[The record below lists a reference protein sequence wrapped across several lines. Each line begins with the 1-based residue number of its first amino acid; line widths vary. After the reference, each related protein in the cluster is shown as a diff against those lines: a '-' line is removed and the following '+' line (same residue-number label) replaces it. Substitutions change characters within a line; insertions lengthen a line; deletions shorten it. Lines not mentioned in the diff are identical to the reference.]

1 MANSKVQ
8 YTADGSTQSFAVTF
22 PFISRT
28 HVDVKVDG
36 VSSTFTWDSDSQIT
50 ISSPTLSG
58 SEVVLIIRT
67 TSQATRLIDYV
78 DGSNLSESDLDTDS
92 KQAFFMAQESLDVL
106 STIDD
111 AALATNT
118 HILVADG
125 TSFTNVAMSG
135 DATLANTGAI
145 TIANGSI
152 DLDYMAADSVDGS
165 KIVDDAIDSEH
176 YTDGSIDLAHMSAD
190 SVDGSK
196 IVDDAIDSEHYTDG
210 SIDSAHI
217 GDDQIVTAK
226 ILDGDVTLAKLVDA
240 TATNKVMGRVATG
253 SGDWEEVTLQ
263 TTLSSSDEAIP
274 TSKAVRDDIVSIV
287 NDVGGFH
294 AIADDQSF
302 PNANPD
308 PDDGAGTVV
317 SIANAGGLV
326 VNGSGV
332 STTGRT
338 LGSSTVTINNIPATY
353 QSTTI
358 ADSLGMHVIS
368 TVTLNTY
375 NYHKMI
381 AKEGDTNIVS
391 TNIANVNTVAGIS
404 SNVTTVAGISSDV
417 TAVAG
422 DASDIGAVAAKATEI
437 GRLGTADA
445 VADMAIL
452 GTADVVSDLNTLG
465 TADIVTD
472 MNTLGTAG
480 NVTAMA
486 TCATNEA
493 SINRYSDEYTIAGST
508 PGSPSE
514 GDLWY
519 DSTNNVLKYHNGS
532 NFISIASGIADV
544 VSDGSPQLGGF
555 LDCNGNYI
563 QMQKGG
569 DIASASPTVID
580 TDGDYFICTGTT
592 GFTTFTVAADRHFFL
607 EFSGALTM
615 THGAGTLDLPG
626 GANITTAAGDVGEFV
641 STASNVVTCVNYTRA
656 GGIVNADINASA
668 AIAQSKLVDI
678 VNADVDASAAIVT
691 SKLSGAVTS
700 IASHGLATSA
710 TTDTTSASNISSG
723 TLPDARLNTT
733 MNPTLTTTGKA
744 LVMGF

>member
-22 PFISRT
+22 PFISRS

-92 KQAFFMAQESLDVL
+92 KQAFFMAQEALDEL
-106 STIDD
+106 STIDN
-111 AALATNT
+111 AVVATDT

-125 TSFTNVAMSG
+125 TKFTNVAMSG

-217 GDDQIVTAK
+217 GDDQIVTSK

-332 STTGRT
+332 TTTGRT
-338 LGSSTVTINNIPATY
+338 LGGSTVTINNIPATY

-404 SNVTTVAGISSDV
+404 SDVTTVAGISSDV

-452 GTADVVSDLNTLG
+452 GTADVVTDLNTLG

-486 TCATNEA
+486 TCATNVA
-493 SINRYSDEYTIAGST
+493 DINRYSDEYTIASSA

-532 NFISIASGIADV
+532 TFVTIASGIADV
-544 VSDGSPQLGGF
+544 VSDGSPQLGGD
-555 LDCNGNYI
+555 LDLNGNIISGVPAYAVSVGNTANVNSSQGDNAI
-563 QMQKGG
+563 TTFFYEIATCANAGDAVTLPTAAAGKVVVVANNGAEDADVFPASGDNIDAAGVNTAYSLESGTNVMFIAQDATDWDTISGG
-569 DIASASPTVID
+569 GGSGSITTNGLYEHAHTISANYVITTNNNALTAGPITID
-580 TDGDYFICTGTT
+580 TGVSVTIPTG
-592 GFTTFTVAADRHFFL
+592 
-607 EFSGALTM
+607 
-615 THGAGTLDLPG
+615 
-626 GANITTAAGDVGEFV
+626 
-641 STASNVVTCVNYTRA
+641 STWV
-656 GGIVNADINASA
+656 
-668 AIAQSKLVDI
+668 IA
-678 VNADVDASAAIVT
+678 
-691 SKLSGAVTS
+691 
-700 IASHGLATSA
+700 
-710 TTDTTSASNISSG
+710 
-723 TLPDARLNTT
+723 
-733 MNPTLTTTGKA
+733 
-744 LVMGF
+744 